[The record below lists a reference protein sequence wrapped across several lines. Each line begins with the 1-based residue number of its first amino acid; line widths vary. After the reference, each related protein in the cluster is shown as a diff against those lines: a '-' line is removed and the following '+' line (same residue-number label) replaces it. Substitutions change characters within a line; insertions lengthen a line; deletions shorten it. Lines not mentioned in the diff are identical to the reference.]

1 MKKTITSI
9 FIKPEATIIQSLK
22 KLGKSGNK
30 CLIVI
35 DNKKKFL
42 GTISDGDIR
51 RDVLKNK
58 NFNKNIKNI
67 YNKKSKFILEKNYS
81 SKKVREL
88 LTNFK
93 IPLLPVLDNKK
104 RPKKYFTLFD
114 FYSPNKIN
122 KNDKNNSIL
131 IMAGGEGKRL
141 LPFTSFLPK
150 PLIPIKNKPAIIHI
164 MNLFKSK
171 NFSKFIISINKKDK
185 ILKSYLNELSSIYN
199 FSIIEESTKLG
210 SAGALKNIENVED
223 DLFIINCDC
232 LFNFDVNQLLS
243 FHKENNNVMTLV
255 AAVKNINIPFGVC
268 EIDEKKGILKNMVEK
283 PNKNYVA
290 NTGFYVCKPSLLK
303 NLPKKNNFGMD
314 LVIKN
319 LLIKRKKI
327 GIFPINEKDWRDTGN
342 WTNYFD
348 SIKNLSK

>member
-114 FYSPNKIN
+114 F
-122 KNDKNNSIL
+122 
-131 IMAGGEGKRL
+131 EG
-141 LPFTSFLPK
+141 
-150 PLIPIKNKPAIIHI
+150 
-164 MNLFKSK
+164 
-171 NFSKFIISINKKDK
+171 FSC
-185 ILKSYLNELSSIYN
+185 
-199 FSIIEESTKLG
+199 
-210 SAGALKNIENVED
+210 V
-223 DLFIINCDC
+223 
-232 LFNFDVNQLLS
+232 
-243 FHKENNNVMTLV
+243 
-255 AAVKNINIPFGVC
+255 GV
-268 EIDEKKGILKNMVEK
+268 
-283 PNKNYVA
+283 
-290 NTGFYVCKPSLLK
+290 
-303 NLPKKNNFGMD
+303 
-314 LVIKN
+314 
-319 LLIKRKKI
+319 
-327 GIFPINEKDWRDTGN
+327 
-342 WTNYFD
+342 
-348 SIKNLSK
+348 